1 MGGSLRPRLTLTQY
15 KKETVNVT
23 LATDDD
29 KQLEAHNKQF
39 MVEETMETREWLCP
53 IQCLKNGSNNFISNI
68 KESVDITFAT
78 DDDKQL
84 EAHNKT
90 MTN

>member
-1 MGGSLRPRLTLTQY
+1 MERERALVFIGINKTN
-15 KKETVNVT
+15 NVT
-23 LATDDD
+23 CYP
-29 KQLEAHNKQF
+29 NKLFKNDFKLHDQENHGRKG
-39 MVEETMETREWLCP
+39 MVMPNEVF
-53 IQCLKNGSNNFISNI
+53 KNQSNNFISNI

>member
-1 MGGSLRPRLTLTQY
+1 MPSEVFTNQ
-15 KKETVNVT
+15 
-23 LATDDD
+23 
-29 KQLEAHNKQF
+29 
-39 MVEETMETREWLCP
+39 
-53 IQCLKNGSNNFISNI
+53 SNNFISNI

>member
-1 MGGSLRPRLTLTQY
+1 MERERALVFIGINKTNNLTCYPNNLFKNDFKLYDQENHGR
-15 KKETVNVT
+15 KGMVMPNEVFKN
-23 LATDDD
+23 
-29 KQLEAHNKQF
+29 QF
-39 MVEETMETREWLCP
+39 
-53 IQCLKNGSNNFISNI
+53 NNFISDI